1 MARRGGEAA
10 AKRRRERDRQAKQ
23 KAKQAKREAR
33 TGDTSTLSSDN
44 EAALLEDFAR
54 LSAEYQ
60 ANGMS
65 EATYAAERR
74 RILTDLGIEVD

>member
-33 TGDTSTLSSDN
+33 SGETSILSADS
-44 EAALLEDFAR
+44 EAALLQEFAR

-60 ANGMS
+60 ANSVS

-74 RILTDLGIEVD
+74 RILTDLGIGVE